1 MNTHGN
7 KAFESN
13 TYDSE
18 VRRLRGHLNNCDGY
32 RKICETHSGLMRLEF
47 TYLRA
52 MQKPLT
58 VRMDVSMD
66 QIEEAENNAKP

>member
-1 MNTHGN
+1 MT
-7 KAFESN
+7 ATTN

-18 VRRLRGHLNNCDGY
+18 VRRLRAHFGNCDGY
-32 RKICETHSGLMRLEF
+32 RKVCETNSGLIRLEF